1 MKLTEQIDAM
11 EASAV
16 DPHKYLGA
24 TRVRACTLMLPLL
37 TIAADF
43 VSIAMAWI
51 TAMWAEPISLCFFF
65 ETGFKD
71 ATFTD
76 LIPPIVETSV
86 FGRSSGWSRPS
97 RACARKAEPKA
108 SAAQPLAP

>member
-1 MKLTEQIDAM
+1 
-11 EASAV
+11 
-16 DPHKYLGA
+16 
-24 TRVRACTLMLPLL
+24 
-37 TIAADF
+37 
-43 VSIAMAWI
+43 
-51 TAMWAEPISLCFFF
+51 
-65 ETGFKD
+65 
-71 ATFTD
+71 